1 MAISIRNRWIKP
13 YFSSVSAT
21 SQTPTAGTV
30 YLVEFEVT
38 QKCTVDAIS
47 YGKVATQAG
56 NVTVGIYGPVS
67 TEETAAGLAVIIQSA
82 STAVSAGAN
91 TSQEVTFTATVLNK
105 GRYYAAIEFDD
116 ATNTYL
122 RNSNQRQVVGWSYTY
137 ARGGGYGALTDPC
150 PATTDTASAIPV
162 LAIRCSA

>member
-1 MAISIRNRWIKP
+1 MSIPIRNRWIHP
-13 YFSSVSAT
+13 YFWSISST

-30 YLVEFEVT
+30 YLVEFEVQQT
-38 QKCTVDAIS
+38 CTVDAIS
-47 YGKVATQAG
+47 FSKGTTQAG

-82 STAVSAGAN
+82 STAVAAGVS
-91 TSQEVTFTATVLNK
+91 TSQDVTFTATVLRK

-116 ATNTYL
+116 ATNTYM
-122 RNSNQRQVVGWSYTY
+122 RNPNQRQVLGWSYTY

-150 PATTDTASAIPV
+150 PATTDSASAIP
-162 LAIRCSA
+162 AISIRCSA